1 MSNTYT
7 WVIESLDCYPQS
19 EGQQDVVFNAN
30 WRLNGIS
37 SETKTVKIDEQ
48 TSYVIYYKG
57 SVYGSQPLTYV
68 AGSPYTPY
76 ANLTNA
82 EVIGW
87 VQEALGENGI
97 ANIKL
102 TIDAQIENQ
111 TNPPVIQPPLP
122 WVPAATLPEPI
133 V

>member
-1 MSNTYT
+1 MLMSNIYN
-7 WVIESLDCYPQS
+7 WSVVSMDCYPTAESQS
-19 EGQQDVVFNAN
+19 NAVFNVN
-30 WRLNGIS
+30 WVCVGSNNAGNPNPTPENPGPS
-37 SETKTVKIDEQ
+37 S
-48 TSYVIYYKG
+48 IYG
-57 SVYGSQPLTYV
+57 QVYGQTPVTYV

-111 TNPPVIQPPLP
+111 TNPPVINLPLP
-122 WVPAATLPEPI
+122 WDTVPKN
-133 V
+133 